1 VSAAL
6 ADQHL
11 GDCTVMSHQI
21 LDHNRA
27 AAAAWDAGGIGYDQ
41 VSFAVSDA
49 LAHAAQRLAPTTG
62 ERVLD
67 VATGT
72 GWTARNV
79 AGMGAAVTAVDIAP
93 ALLQAAQALSGQYRP
108 PIDYRVADAECLPFA
123 DGQFDKVIST
133 FGVMF
138 AADQARA
145 ALEVGRVCRKGGRLC
160 LATWTPDGSVARF
173 FAVLGAHR
181 KAPPPPASPLL
192 WGQQDHLQA
201 LLGRDFSLVL
211 ERGVSNC
218 YFEDVD
224 AVWDCFLNGFGP
236 LRMLY
241 ESLDEAGRR
250 ALKADVDAYHEHYK
264 VDAGCTFGAN
274 T

>member
-1 VSAAL
+1 MAVN
-6 ADQHL
+6 
-11 GDCTVMSHQI
+11 QI
-21 LDHNRA
+21 VDPSRA

-49 LAHAAQRLAPTTG
+49 LAHAAQRLAPRVG

-72 GWTARNV
+72 GWSARN
-79 AGMGAAVTAVDIAP
+79 AARMGAAVTAIDIAP
-93 ALLQAAQALSGQYRP
+93 TLLQAARALSGQCRP

-123 DGQFDKVIST
+123 DGEFHKVIST

-138 AADQARA
+138 AADQVRA
-145 ALEVGRVCRKGGRLC
+145 ALELGRVCRKGGRLC

-173 FAVLGAHR
+173 FAVLGAYR

-192 WGQQDHLQA
+192 WGDPNHLDT
-201 LLGRDFSLVL
+201 LLGRDFSLVF
-211 ERGVSNC
+211 EPGVSNC

-224 AVWDCFLNGFGP
+224 AAWDCLLNGFGP
-236 LRMLY
+236 LHVLY

-250 ALKADVDAYHEHYK
+250 ALKADVDAYHGHYR
-264 VDAGCTFGAN
+264 VHAGLNIRREYLIAIGHRR
-274 T
+274 

>member
-1 VSAAL
+1 MAVN
-6 ADQHL
+6 
-11 GDCTVMSHQI
+11 QI
-21 LDHNRA
+21 VDNSRA
-27 AAAAWDAGGIGYDQ
+27 AAAAWDAGGVGYDH

-49 LAHAAQRLAPTTG
+49 LAHAVQRLAPMAG

-72 GWTARNV
+72 GWSARN
-79 AGMGAAVTAVDIAP
+79 AARMGAAVTGIDIAP
-93 ALLQAAQALSGQYRP
+93 ALLQAAQALSGQCRP

-123 DGQFDKVIST
+123 DGEFDKVIST

-138 AADQARA
+138 AADQVRA
-145 ALEVGRVCRKGGRLC
+145 ALELGRVCRKGGRLC

-173 FAVLGAHR
+173 FGVLGAYR
-181 KAPPPPASPLL
+181 KVPPPPASPLL
-192 WGQQDHLQA
+192 WGDQNHLET
-201 LLGRDFSLVL
+201 LLGRDFSLVF

-236 LRMLY
+236 LHVLY
-241 ESLDEAGRR
+241 KSLDEAGQH
-250 ALKADVDAYHEHYK
+250 ALKVDVDAYHERYR
-264 VDAGCTFGAN
+264 VDAGLHILREYLIVIGRRR
-274 T
+274 